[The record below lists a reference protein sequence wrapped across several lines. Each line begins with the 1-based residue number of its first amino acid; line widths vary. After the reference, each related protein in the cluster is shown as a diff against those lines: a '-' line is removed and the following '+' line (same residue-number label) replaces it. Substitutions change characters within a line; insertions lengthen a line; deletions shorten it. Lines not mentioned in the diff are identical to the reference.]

1 MTTPKTQSK
10 PRRLTGIVVSTKMQ
24 KTAVVRVDRRVA
36 HAKYG
41 KYFTLS
47 TKFKVHDPEA
57 QAKVGDTVTFEECRP
72 LSKDKRW
79 RFIETVKAAA

>member
-1 MTTPKTQSK
+1 MTTPNKK
-10 PRRLTGIVVSTKMQ
+10 PAPRRLTGTVVSTAML

-47 TKFKVHDPEA
+47 TKFKIHDPEA
-57 QAKVGDTVTFEECRP
+57 KAKVGDTVTFEECRP
-72 LSKDKRW
+72 ISKDKCW
-79 RFIETVKAAA
+79 RYIETLNA